1 MDIYAVGR
9 RCAWITTI
17 AITNIIRPTRKNIE
31 KYNKKIVYITLKSNV
46 ITPINLLIRKTR
58 WNLWLDAGYVDKKDV
73 VNVARAP
80 LSTRSNRNNQYAD
93 K

>member
-1 MDIYAVGR
+1 MRVDNHYS
-9 RCAWITTI
+9 
-17 AITNIIRPTRKNIE
+17 
-31 KYNKKIVYITLKSNV
+31 YNKHNKADKKEHREVQQKIVYITLKSNV